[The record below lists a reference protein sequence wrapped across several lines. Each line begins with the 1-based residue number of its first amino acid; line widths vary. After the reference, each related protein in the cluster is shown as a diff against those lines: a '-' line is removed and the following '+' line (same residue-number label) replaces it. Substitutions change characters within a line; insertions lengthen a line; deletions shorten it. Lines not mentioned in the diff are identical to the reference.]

1 MPRRKQTEAQIIAM
15 QNHILDAAISLLEKI
30 QPEEISIRKIAEK
43 AGLSHMA
50 IYTYFP
56 SRDALVQALIA
67 RQEGQVRN
75 RFDELLMSGEDGD
88 FALNLK
94 HALQDY
100 IEKSK
105 TRPKLFRLL
114 WILPIRRIH
123 TPANKKILLD
133 DQINTLVELI
143 EKGQQKGFFQKKDPQ
158 LAAMTL
164 LCIINA
170 PLFLFHMGRLKDAK
184 MRDRIIDET
193 LDLAINYI
201 TAKSN

>member
-1 MPRRKQTEAQIIAM
+1 MPRRKQSEEQIIAM
-15 QNHILDAAISLLEKI
+15 QNHILDATMSLLDQI

-50 IYTYFP
+50 IYTYFHN
-56 SRDALVQALIA
+56 RDALVQSLIA
-67 RQEGQVRN
+67 RQEGRVRN
-75 RFDELLMSGEDGD
+75 RFDELLKGGENED

-94 HALQDY
+94 RALQDY

-114 WILPIRRIH
+114 WILPIKRIH
-123 TPANKKILLD
+123 TPVNKKILLN

-143 EKGQQKGFFQKKDPQ
+143 EKGQQKGLFQKKDPQ

-164 LCIINA
+164 LSIINA
-170 PLFLFHMGRLKDAK
+170 PLFLFHMGRLSDAK
-184 MRDRIIDET
+184 MRDRIMNET

-201 TAKSN
+201 TVKSN

>member
-1 MPRRKQTEAQIIAM
+1 MPRRKQSEEQIIAM
-15 QNHILDAAISLLEKI
+15 QNHILDATMSLLDQI

-50 IYTYFP
+50 IYTYFHD
-56 SRDALVQALIA
+56 RDALVQSLIA
-67 RQEGQVRN
+67 RQEGRVRN
-75 RFDELLMSGEDGD
+75 RFDELLKGGENED

-94 HALQDY
+94 RALQDY

-105 TRPKLFRLL
+105 ARPKLFRLL
-114 WILPIRRIH
+114 WILPIKKIH
-123 TPANKKILLD
+123 APVNKKILLD

-143 EKGQQKGFFQKKDPQ
+143 EKGQQKGLFRQKDPQ

-164 LCIINA
+164 LSIINA
-170 PLFLFHMGRLKDAK
+170 PLFLFHMGRLSDAK
-184 MRDRIIDET
+184 MRDRIINET

-201 TAKSN
+201 TIKSN